1 MTRHEQPHETIRS
14 KLFTKEG
21 KPLRVLSTS
30 LGLALLASVAFGAV
44 TFAADG
50 TAAAP
55 EQPKLVEYSTEAVK
69 AYFDPA
75 VDWNLPMLVEDDDN
89 GQAQPPAEPLGGGGA
104 GSAGTSGSGG
114 ETIVINNGSSSS
126 FGWDDLLLYHLL
138 FNNGGSYSTSS
149 WSRSHTTYYAGTSA
163 PYKAKR
169 YTGDSFQNKPVVG
182 SAVRPK
188 TTTGSGTVTRRSSSS
203 KPGGIGGTSSVI
215 SGSKSSSGSSSH
227 SSGSRSSG
235 GFGG

>member
-1 MTRHEQPHETIRS
+1 MTRNEQPHESVRS
-14 KLFTKEG
+14 KLFTKDG

-44 TFAADG
+44 SHAADG
-50 TAAAP
+50 TTAAP

-75 VDWNLPMLVEDDDN
+75 VDWNLPMLGEDDEDEQDQTAVAS
-89 GQAQPPAEPLGGGGA
+89 GGGGGA
-104 GSAGTSGSGG
+104 GSAGASGSGH
-114 ETIVINNGSSSS
+114 ETIIINNGSHSS

-149 WSRSHTTYYAGTSA
+149 WSRSHTTYYANTST
-163 PYKAKR
+163 PYKAKSF
-169 YTGDSFQNKPVVG
+169 TGDSFQNKPVVG

-227 SSGSRSSG
+227 GGSSHSSG